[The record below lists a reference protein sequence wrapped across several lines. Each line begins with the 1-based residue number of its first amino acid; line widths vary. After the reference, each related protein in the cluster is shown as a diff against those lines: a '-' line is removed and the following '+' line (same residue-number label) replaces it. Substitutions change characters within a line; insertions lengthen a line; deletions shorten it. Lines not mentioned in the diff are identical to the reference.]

1 MPTGIKLGYKIKYN
15 ENKTTRRYLY
25 NNEWVAARQ
34 IPKIKKHYELIEFK
48 YRNTERGKIIEVI
61 NGIFFTS

>member
-48 YRNTERGKIIEVI
+48 YRNTERQ
-61 NGIFFTS
+61 